1 MEDGSVVNLEF
12 NSKEDLMIQENNDAE
27 VKVDIQKFFHTF
39 APQTTDPSMS
49 YPQHTY
55 EGPNNMPA
63 HIKSL
68 LLQTHLSITVSRGQ
82 LLLGRWQGIYLF
94 EHRNAPHTRSII
106 QHLST

>member
-68 LLQTHLSITVSRGQ
+68 LLPTHYQLLFQVGNCSSDGGKASIFLSIVMHHIHAT
-82 LLLGRWQGIYLF
+82 
-94 EHRNAPHTRSII
+94 
-106 QHLST
+106 